1 MKEPPQED
9 HGGNDH
15 QAECLVSLSECAP
28 LLSATQ
34 FFGDLLLVRL
44 DAAFD
49 QVWPRNNL
57 TVPLRFRFSKAQ
69 AVVPM
74 RFTRKAQSAARAVR
88 LTYPTSISDHNLS
101 SFGRSEAVGA
111 FP

>member
-1 MKEPPQED
+1 MKEPPSED

-15 QAECLVSLSECAP
+15 QAECLVSLGCAP
-28 LLSATQ
+28 LLSPTQ
-34 FFGDLLLVRL
+34 FFGDMLLVRL

-49 QVWPRNNL
+49 HVWPRNNL
-57 TVPLRFRFSKAQ
+57 TVPLRFHFRWPVGSAN
-69 AVVPM
+69 ALYAP
-74 RFTRKAQSAARAVR
+74 KAQSAARAVR

-101 SFGRSEAVGA
+101 RFGRSEAVRA